1 MKSIEASVGAVP
13 TQKKEE
19 EVEDVGVEEY
29 IQHENKM
36 FFYISGRPEYRV
48 YAVGRWCE
56 NLKGDLVGEADTYFC
71 HIHTGQRC
79 ETAWGCLD
87 GLWSDG
93 YDEADETWKTLC
105 RRIEEYGS
113 IEDSICYEKNVG
125 L

>member
-1 MKSIEASVGAVP
+1 MKNIEASVGAVP
-13 TQKKEE
+13 TQEKKE
-19 EVEDVGVEEY
+19 EVEDVGMEEY

-36 FFYISGRPEYRV
+36 YFYLSGRPEYRI

-56 NLKGDLVGEADTYFC
+56 NLKGDLIGVADTYFC
-71 HIHTGQRC
+71 HIRTGHRC
-79 ETAWGCLD
+79 ESAWGCLE
-87 GLWSDG
+87 GLWCVG
-93 YDEADETWKTLC
+93 YDEGDENWKTLC